1 MKNKRRNKYIYL
13 AIFCAKISKENVN
26 ELVANEERKWIYI
39 NDFNDDIIDLYT
51 LLVFGLKQSYHF
63 ENLYIETL
71 L

>member
-1 MKNKRRNKYIYL
+1 MLKFPKKN
-13 AIFCAKISKENVN
+13 EN

>member
-1 MKNKRRNKYIYL
+1 MKNKRRNKYICL

-51 LLVFGLKQSYHF
+51 ILVFGLKQSYHF

>member
-1 MKNKRRNKYIYL
+1 ML
-13 AIFCAKISKENVN
+13 FLCAKISKENVN